1 MLYIRCLYLFLGHFN
16 HIFKIRIML
25 TNLFS
30 SMGTTLLRLC
40 LPLNHKHNTD
50 PPKLPAQCQ
59 TDSLNPAHK
68 NSPLG
73 VRQIRSIFSH
83 PNSPLG
89 VRQIR
94 SILYHPSLTHRTQC
108 LTPEPK
114 TPKHQ
119 NPGLKAQPK
128 HQNPKPPNKV

>member
-1 MLYIRCLYLFLGHFN
+1 MLYISCLYLFLGHFN

-68 NSPLG
+68 NSPLS

-114 TPKHQ
+114 TPKH
-119 NPGLKAQPK
+119 L
-128 HQNPKPPNKV
+128 NPKPPTKV